1 MADVIGFEDEVGEV
15 PGSKVHG
22 MKHNICKSVVNVVRV
37 RTQCIM
43 KRDALRRGMADV
55 IGFEVHGMKH
65 NICKSVVNV
74 VPGCIGAHGS
84 FSVLGNVRSQN
95 LCAVTQHN

>member
-1 MADVIGFEDEVGEV
+1 MRSEV
-15 PGSKVHG
+15 PGSK
-22 MKHNICKSVVNVVRV
+22 
-37 RTQCIM
+37 
-43 KRDALRRGMADV
+43 
-55 IGFEVHGMKH
+55 VHGMKH